1 MAELN
6 RSMQREIIMTSLYQI
21 FIYEANKIEYDIKEV
36 IKSSLEIE
44 NNFINEIVYGVLE
57 KREELDV
64 IANKYLKNWSIDR
77 LGKTDQAIIR
87 MAIYEIM
94 YTDTPNIV
102 CINEA
107 VELAKAYSDDK
118 VKSMINGILDSIS
131 QSIDNGKDIE

>member
-21 FIYEANKIEYDIKEV
+21 FIYEANKIKYDVKEV

-44 NNFINEIVYGVLE
+44 NNFINEVVYGVLD
-57 KREELDV
+57 KRKDIDEL
-64 IANKYLKNWSIDR
+64 ANKHLKNWSIDR

-87 MAIYEIM
+87 MAIYEMI

-107 VELAKAYSDDK
+107 IELAKAYSDDK
-118 VKSMINGILDSIS
+118 VKKMINGVLDSIS
-131 QSIDNGKDIE
+131 QSLDNGKDIE

>member
-36 IKSSLEIE
+36 IKSSLEVE

>member
-57 KREELDV
+57 KREELDNV
-64 IANKYLKNWSIDR
+64 ANKYLKNWSIDR

>member
-36 IKSSLEIE
+36 IKSSLEVE

-107 VELAKAYSDDK
+107 VELAKVYSDDK
-118 VKSMINGILDSIS
+118 VKNMINGVLDSIS

>member
-1 MAELN
+1 MSELN

-21 FIYEANKIEYDIKEV
+21 FIYEANKIEYDINEV

-57 KREELDV
+57 KREELDNV
-64 IANKYLKNWSIDR
+64 ANKYLKNWSIDR

-87 MAIYEIM
+87 MAIYEMI

-131 QSIDNGKDIE
+131 QSLDNGKDIE

>member
-21 FIYEANKIEYDIKEV
+21 FIYEANKIEYDINEV

-87 MAIYEIM
+87 MAIYEMI

-107 VELAKAYSDDK
+107 IELAKAYSDDK
-118 VKSMINGILDSIS
+118 VKNMINGVLDSIS
-131 QSIDNGKDIE
+131 QSLDNGKDIE

>member
-36 IKSSLEIE
+36 IKSSLEVE

-57 KREELDV
+57 KREELDNV
-64 IANKYLKNWSIDR
+64 ANKYLKNWSIDR